1 MILDNEIDH
10 EKISNMTLP
19 ELKQLCRELRR
30 CILSTVT
37 ETGGHLSSNLGTVE
51 LTTALHFVFDVKTD
65 RIVWDVGH
73 QAYAHKLL
81 TGRYS
86 EFGTLRSRE
95 GISGFTR
102 RGESPADAFI
112 SGHSSTSISAAY
124 GIACAM
130 RLQGRRGSVAAV
142 IGDGAMTGGMAYE
155 GLNNAGKSLAPLVV
169 VLNDN
174 GMSISK
180 STGALARYLAH
191 IRSTRKYY
199 CAKEHVKSVVSAVP
213 LVGDKLEK
221 TLRTAKGL
229 IKDAIYDS
237 SNMFENFGFQYI
249 GPVNGHDLEDMI
261 EAFSVAKLMRKP
273 CVVHV
278 FTTKGKGWRPAEDN
292 PGEKSEAKRS

>member
-95 GISGFTR
+95 GISGFTGAGNPR
-102 RGESPADAFI
+102 RTRLSPGTAAPPYPRRMVSPAQCGSRGGAEAWRRL
-112 SGHSSTSISAAY
+112 SA
-124 GIACAM
+124 
-130 RLQGRRGSVAAV
+130 
-142 IGDGAMTGGMAYE
+142 TE
-155 GLNNAGKSLAPLVV
+155 P
-169 VLNDN
+169 
-174 GMSISK
+174 
-180 STGALARYLAH
+180 
-191 IRSTRKYY
+191 
-199 CAKEHVKSVVSAVP
+199 
-213 LVGDKLEK
+213 
-221 TLRTAKGL
+221 
-229 IKDAIYDS
+229 
-237 SNMFENFGFQYI
+237 
-249 GPVNGHDLEDMI
+249 
-261 EAFSVAKLMRKP
+261 
-273 CVVHV
+273 
-278 FTTKGKGWRPAEDN
+278 
-292 PGEKSEAKRS
+292 